1 MLFCSDG
8 KRNTQGNVCARFF
21 SARVLFVFIFVF
33 LVFPIAS
40 FAATLSITPQSA
52 SKNVGDTFSVSVA
65 ASSAAAVNAVSGT
78 LDYTSGTLELVSI
91 SKGGSIVNL
100 WVQEPSYSNSAGTAN
115 FEGVILNP
123 GFTGGSGRVLTYTFR
138 AKAAGTGTIKILNGS
153 MLAND
158 GSATELF
165 TGANT
170 ASYTISPKQAT
181 PEPEKKPTPPSTS
194 DTGEV
199 RPALQI
205 MALER
210 ANLGDTA
217 MRFAISVKNTETTY
231 TTFSVRLDQEKAI
244 EWTDDGDGIYT
255 IPNLTPGPHILLVKA
270 LNTTENITGFLEFT
284 VETLASPTLNYH
296 SEMVSMDQ
304 PVVYYGKTEAN
315 AEVRIAFLKH
325 GKEAHIETVHANA
338 DGMFLLISEGKIPFG
353 RYDVSITARSTKGGV
368 SAPIPNISLRMR
380 SPAGLTVGTLVI
392 DFSWLVVLFG
402 IMIIVILSRKHLY
415 KKLYHELKN
424 KPAVIVEKP
433 IRKRAPAKPRIP
445 KIRS

>member
-1 MLFCSDG
+1 MLFCSDE
-8 KRNTQGNVCARFF
+8 KRNQQRNVSARFF
-21 SARVLFVFIFVF
+21 SSRALFVFIFVF
-33 LVFPIAS
+33 LAFPIAS
-40 FAATLSITPQSA
+40 FAATFSITPQSA
-52 SKNVGDTFSVSVA
+52 TKSVGDTFSVSVS
-65 ASSAAAVNAVSGT
+65 ASSASQAVNAVSGT
-78 LDYTSGTLELVSI
+78 LDYSSGTLELVSI

-100 WVQEPSYSNSAGTAN
+100 WVQEPSYSNSAGTAS

-138 AKAAGTGTIKILNGS
+138 AKAQGTGTVRLLNGS

-170 ASYTISPKQAT
+170 ASYTITPKQAT
-181 PEPEKKPTPPSTS
+181 TEPEKKPTPPTS
-194 DTGEV
+194 EDGV

-205 MALER
+205 TALER

-270 LNTTENITGFLEFT
+270 LDTTENITGFLEFT

-296 SEMVSMDQ
+296 SEAVSIDQ
-304 PVVYYGKTEAN
+304 PVVYYGKTEAG
-315 AEVRIAFLKH
+315 AEVTIAFNKH
-325 GKEAHIETVHANA
+325 GKEKYVEIVRANA

-368 SAPIPNISLRMR
+368 SAPVPNISLRMR
-380 SPAGLTVGTLVI
+380 SPAGLTVGTLMI

-402 IMIIVILSRKHLY
+402 IMIIVVLSRKHLY

-424 KPAVIVEKP
+424 KPEVIVEKP